1 MSGALGSSSVLG
13 ILGFCPSLSGGGGM
27 NTSRE
32 GLVNNSILA
41 WIHGCILAISVDE
54 GKNAT
59 LAYQISNSTK
69 WKGIFWH
76 DVIFKEIGSVLC
88 KAKL

>member
-1 MSGALGSSSVLG
+1 MSGAHLVAH
-13 ILGFCPSLSGGGGM
+13 LGFCPSLSGGGGM

-41 WIHGCILAISVDE
+41 WIHGCIPAISVDE